1 MTTQTQAPAKAPARF
16 TTSHRELSDALKTVA
31 LGVAARPP
39 VPILG
44 GVLVETRDNVL
55 TLRAFDYET
64 AVTVRVGGAA
74 DGDGVSLL
82 HHAELKN
89 VLAAAVAGEK
99 AAAAA
104 ATRVRLDD
112 AVLSTPELAVP
123 LGTMPLEEYP
133 AFPPDAPAL
142 VTVDGA
148 EFFRQVARV
157 LPAAYG
163 GYTLPALAHVHLR
176 IAGDVL
182 RLTATDRYRVTVG
195 EVKALGGGRAETAA
209 LVPAELLGKLVK
221 LIGKYDGP
229 LTLGV
234 MDEYVTLT
242 AGAVTVTSRAT
253 APADDFPNLWGML
266 PQEALPVSVRVDRE
280 ALTRA
285 VRKVHA
291 LSKAKVPGNPL
302 VALDFTPDG
311 VTVSPKVDPEDQ
323 ARVRGVAV
331 DGGVLAAG
339 DLGAPMFVNGMF
351 LLDGLGTFTGQ
362 TIVVHAQT
370 PSKPYLL
377 TDGDAV
383 SGEGFVHMLMPVRIQ
398 G

>member
-1 MTTQTQAPAKAPARF
+1 MTTQTQAPAEAPARF
-16 TTSHRELSDALKTVA
+16 TTTHRVLSDALKTVA
-31 LGVAARPP
+31 LGVAPKPP

-55 TLRAFDYET
+55 TLRAFDYGT

-99 AAAAA
+99 PAAAA

-133 AFPPDAPAL
+133 AFPQDAPGQ

-148 EFFRQVARV
+148 EFFRQAARV
-157 LPAAYG
+157 LPAVCTDF
-163 GYTLPALAHVHLR
+163 TLPMLTHVHLR
-176 IAGDVL
+176 IARGVL
-182 RLTATDRYRVTVG
+182 RLTATDRYRVTVA
-195 EVKALGGGRAETAA
+195 EVPALSGGRAETVA
-209 LVPAELLGKLVK
+209 LIPAWLLEKLVK
-221 LIGKYDGP
+221 LLGKYDGP

-234 MDEYVTLT
+234 RDDFVTLT
-242 AGAVTVTSRAT
+242 AGAVTVTVRAT
-253 APADDFPNLWGML
+253 APADEFPRIWGML
-266 PQEALPVSVRVDRE
+266 PTEALPVSVRVDRE

-285 VRKVHA
+285 VRKAYA
-291 LSKAKVPGNPL
+291 LSKAKVRDNPL

-311 VTVSPKVDPEDQ
+311 VTVSPKVEATDQ

-331 DGGVLAAG
+331 AGEALADGS
-339 DLGAPMFVNGMF
+339 LGAPMFVNGMF

-362 TIVVHAQT
+362 TVVVHART
-370 PSKPYLL
+370 PNKPYVL
-377 TDGDAV
+377 TDGGDVA
-383 SGEGFVHMLMPVRIQ
+383 GEGFVHMLMPVRLR